1 MGAGPGFTPTVSLTL
16 CPRRIPL
23 SSEPQ
28 ISHLHSGF
36 WKVPWSLC
44 SNSTDQWNTPAGG
57 EKSNLLFL
65 NPFILTAHG
74 SEVPE
79 YLQGSHIS
87 GESFQFTAFPPKLCG
102 PEDNLGIRKG
112 FSQAATQH
120 HEGQTD
126 GHHHLLSVRL
136 SFPVYRVGQHIP
148 HQRTG
153 VKWMLGRM
161 C

>member
-1 MGAGPGFTPTVSLTL
+1 MDSGRFLGAYVATALTN
-16 CPRRIPL
+16 
-23 SSEPQ
+23 
-28 ISHLHSGF
+28 G
-36 WKVPWSLC
+36 
-44 SNSTDQWNTPAGG
+44 TPAGG

-79 YLQGSHIS
+79 QLQGSHIS

-102 PEDNLGIRKG
+102 VYKKVVSPEDDLGNTKG

-126 GHHHLLSVRL
+126 VIITCS
-136 SFPVYRVGQHIP
+136 P
-148 HQRTG
+148 
-153 VKWMLGRM
+153 
-161 C
+161 